1 MLGFVSCGVVAQAY
15 EWLDTWTLV
24 IGGIRVN
31 ARIGKAC
38 GPWVPLA
45 LALLFASGPA
55 WAQDTDAEEIRSET
69 EEALE
74 RGDIQRDAPLAEQVR
89 QHADD
94 IAKDPSLQHEP
105 PTQKAPPPPRGTGS
119 GIPISG
125 DVFFYLLI
133 AVLAVALC
141 VVGHHLYGTYAAG
154 RRMSKKVDQPL
165 QVAAQ
170 PIVRSADAPLPDLDE
185 IERLARAGAYAEAIH
200 LMLLRALEAL
210 RRRLGTSWAK
220 SLTSREIA
228 RRSELA
234 PTDRSALKMLVGAV
248 EISRFG
254 GQSANEQ
261 IYRACLDQYRLIGE
275 SAMAQA

>member
-1 MLGFVSCGVVAQAY
+1 MRSK
-15 EWLDTWTLV
+15 
-24 IGGIRVN
+24 
-31 ARIGKAC
+31 ARGL
-38 GPWVPLA
+38 WVLLA
-45 LALLFASGPA
+45 LAMLCASGPV

-69 EEALE
+69 EKALE
-74 RGDIQRDAPLAEQVR
+74 GGDIQRDAPLAERVR

-105 PTQKAPPPPRGTGS
+105 PTPKAPPPDSDGS
-119 GIPISG
+119 PIPPEI
-125 DVFFYLLI
+125 FLYLLI
-133 AVLAVALC
+133 AVIAVALC
-141 VVGHHLYGTYAAG
+141 IVAHHLYGTYAFG
-154 RRMSKKVDQPL
+154 RRVSKKVDQPL
-165 QVAAQ
+165 QVTTQ
-170 PIVRSADAPLPDLDE
+170 PIIRPAGDTPLPNLDE

-228 RRSELA
+228 RRSELPA
-234 PTDRSALKMLVGAV
+234 TDRSALKMLVGAV

-254 GQSANEQ
+254 GKSANEQ

>member
-1 MLGFVSCGVVAQAY
+1 MTGRA
-15 EWLDTWTLV
+15 
-24 IGGIRVN
+24 RVL
-31 ARIGKAC
+31 
-38 GPWVPLA
+38 LA
-45 LALLFASGPA
+45 LAMLFASVPA
-55 WAQDTDAEEIRSET
+55 WAQDGDAEEIRSET
-69 EEALE
+69 EQALE
-74 RGDIQRDAPLAEQVR
+74 RGDIQRDPPLAERVR
-89 QHADD
+89 QHADT

-105 PTQKAPPPPRGTGS
+105 PTPKAPEPAS
-119 GIPISG
+119 SAGIPIPG
-125 DVFFYLLI
+125 QIFLYLLI
-133 AVLAVALC
+133 VVLAVALC
-141 VVGHHLYGTYAAG
+141 IVAYHLYGTYAFG
-154 RRMSKKVDQPL
+154 RRVSKKADQPL

-170 PIVRSADAPLPDLDE
+170 PIARTADAPLPDIDE
-185 IERLARAGAYAEAIH
+185 IERLARTGAYAEAIH

-275 SAMAQA
+275 PAMVKA

>member
-1 MLGFVSCGVVAQAY
+1 M
-15 EWLDTWTLV
+15 
-24 IGGIRVN
+24 
-31 ARIGKAC
+31 GKAR
-38 GPWVPLA
+38 GLWVLLA
-45 LALLFASGPA
+45 LAVLCAPGPGVIEPA
-55 WAQDTDAEEIRSET
+55 QAQDTEQ
-69 EEALE
+69 ALE
-74 RGDIQRDAPLAEQVR
+74 GGDIQRDPPLAERVR
-89 QHADD
+89 QHAEE

-105 PTQKAPPPPRGTGS
+105 PSPKAPPPPS
-119 GIPISG
+119 NVSIPIPPE
-125 DVFFYLLI
+125 VFLYLLV

-141 VVGHHLYGTYAAG
+141 VVAYHLYGTYAFGG
-154 RRMSKKVDQPL
+154 RLSKKKVNQPL
-165 QVAAQ
+165 QVATQ
-170 PIVRSADAPLPDLDE
+170 PIARPAGDAPLPDLDE
-185 IERLARAGAYAEAIH
+185 IERLARAGAFAEAIH

-210 RRRLGTSWAK
+210 RHRLGTSWAK

-275 SAMAQA
+275 PRMATA

>member
-1 MLGFVSCGVVAQAY
+1 MVGFVSCGVVAQAH
-15 EWLDTWTLV
+15 EGLDTETLV
-24 IGGIRVN
+24 IGGIRVKAMRDM
-31 ARIGKAC
+31 AR
-38 GPWVPLA
+38 VLLA
-45 LALLFASGPA
+45 LAMLFASTQA
-55 WAQDTDAEEIRSET
+55 WAQDSDAEEIPSEA
-69 EEALE
+69 EQALE
-74 RGDIQRDAPLAEQVR
+74 RGGIQRDPPLAQRVR
-89 QHADD
+89 QHADT
-94 IAKDPSLQHEP
+94 IAKDPALQHEP
-105 PTQKAPPPPRGTGS
+105 PTPKAPQPSSSVGVP
-119 GIPISG
+119 IPGEI
-125 DVFFYLLI
+125 FLYLLI

-141 VVGHHLYGTYAAG
+141 VVAYHLYNTYASG
-154 RRMSKKVDQPL
+154 RRISKKVNQPL

-170 PIVRSADAPLPDLDE
+170 PIARPTGDPPLPGIDE
-185 IERLARAGAYAEAIH
+185 IERLARAGAYAEAVH

-210 RRRLGTSWAK
+210 RRRLGASWAR

>member
-1 MLGFVSCGVVAQAY
+1 MRG
-15 EWLDTWTLV
+15 
-24 IGGIRVN
+24 R
-31 ARIGKAC
+31 ARGL
-38 GPWVPLA
+38 WVLLA
-45 LALLFASGPA
+45 LAILCASGPA
-55 WAQDTDAEEIRSET
+55 RAQDTDAEEIRSET
-69 EEALE
+69 EQALE
-74 RGDIQRDAPLAEQVR
+74 RGDIQRDAPLAERVR

-105 PTQKAPPPPRGTGS
+105 PTPKAPPPPDSSS
-119 GIPISG
+119 GIPIPPEI
-125 DVFFYLLI
+125 FLYLLI
-133 AVLAVALC
+133 AVIAVALC
-141 VVGHHLYGTYAAG
+141 IVAHHLYGTYALGG
-154 RRMSKKVDQPL
+154 RVPKKRVDQAL
-165 QVAAQ
+165 QVVTQ
-170 PIVRSADAPLPDLDE
+170 PIVRTADAPLPDLDE

-228 RRSELA
+228 RRSELPA
-234 PTDRSALKMLVGAV
+234 TDRSALKMLVGAV

-254 GQSANEQ
+254 GKSANEQ

>member
-1 MLGFVSCGVVAQAY
+1 M
-15 EWLDTWTLV
+15 
-24 IGGIRVN
+24 
-31 ARIGKAC
+31 GKAR
-38 GPWVPLA
+38 GLWVLLA
-45 LALLFASGPA
+45 LTVLCASEPA
-55 WAQDTDAEEIRSET
+55 RAQDTDAEQIRNET
-69 EEALE
+69 EQALD
-74 RGDIQRDAPLAEQVR
+74 RGDLQRDPPLAERVR
-89 QHADD
+89 QHAED

-105 PTQKAPPPPRGTGS
+105 PSPKAPPPPS
-119 GIPISG
+119 DLKIPIPPE
-125 DVFFYLLI
+125 VFLYLLV

-141 VVGHHLYGTYAAG
+141 IVGYHLYGTYAFG

-165 QVAAQ
+165 QVATQAIAR
-170 PIVRSADAPLPDLDE
+170 PVDAPLPDLDE

-228 RRSELA
+228 RRSEL
-234 PTDRSALKMLVGAV
+234 PGTDRSALKMLVGAV

-275 SAMAQA
+275 SGTARA

>member
-1 MLGFVSCGVVAQAY
+1 MRSKARGLWML
-15 EWLDTWTLV
+15 
-24 IGGIRVN
+24 
-31 ARIGKAC
+31 
-38 GPWVPLA
+38 LA
-45 LALLFASGPA
+45 LAMLCGSEPA
-55 WAQDTDAEEIRSET
+55 WAQDTDAEGIRSET
-69 EEALE
+69 EKALE
-74 RGDIQRDAPLAEQVR
+74 GGDIQRDAPLAERVR

-105 PTQKAPPPPRGTGS
+105 PTPKAPPPPDSDGS
-119 GIPISG
+119 TIPPEI
-125 DVFFYLLI
+125 FLYLLI
-133 AVLAVALC
+133 AVIAVALC
-141 VVGHHLYGTYAAG
+141 IVAHHLYGTYAFG
-154 RRMSKKVDQPL
+154 RRVSKKVDQPL
-165 QVAAQ
+165 QVTTQ
-170 PIVRSADAPLPDLDE
+170 PIIRPAGDTPLPNLDE

-228 RRSELA
+228 RRSELPA
-234 PTDRSALKMLVGAV
+234 TDRSALKMLVGAV

-254 GQSANEQ
+254 GKSANEQ